1 MEELESLVA
10 DERIKF
16 QAIADRLAEQKIEAE
31 RKTRQLQDSWDVKFY
46 RLPDVEDNVHNHGF
60 PGLFSPID
68 YFRIHPFKLSIIKVR
83 FQSFSSCKVY
93 STLGKY
99 GHRGAWTKLQL
110 KVTFVW

>member
-1 MEELESLVA
+1 MEELERLVA

-16 QAIADRLAEQKIEAE
+16 QAIADRLAEQNIEPE
-31 RKTRQLQDSWDVKFY
+31 RKMRQLQDSWDVKFY

-68 YFRIHPFKLSIIKVR
+68 FRNHPCKLSIIKVR

-93 STLGKY
+93 STSGKI
-99 GHRGAWTKLQL
+99 WT
-110 KVTFVW
+110 